1 MVNPVFVIPGTVPAP
16 RAGLLRE
23 LHSRYETV
31 REALARIDKA
41 ARELELPDVLT
52 RLTEGEGDPG
62 RDPDLQYLEIFA
74 VSIAVH
80 HALIAEGMEPF
91 AIVGQSVGEL
101 WALAAAGH
109 LAVEDAARL
118 AVARSRALT
127 RQAWPG
133 EMLAVGVDGRRA
145 EHLAG
150 LVGHPDLVLACE
162 NAPRQSVVSG
172 PSSAVAEVEAV
183 ADVLG
188 WPHTRLGVPHPTHT
202 PAMATAARDLLDS
215 AQRVPY
221 GAGRWRIWSPWLG
234 REIGDDDPVELVA
247 RALTARVRLMHTI
260 RDLHA
265 AGADVFVECGER
277 TVVANLVEATVPDVR
292 CVVPLAEPDPVGVIR
307 ALLAG
312 GPPPSPSGGARK
324 VTQVRPAAAA
334 PAVPV
339 PAVAPPAAAV
349 PVPAVAPVAAPA
361 APGGLD
367 HTAVLAELR
376 AIYGEYLGYP
386 PDLLGEDDA
395 LEADLGVESLKQ
407 VNLLTRVA
415 DQYGLPDLRGDASLL
430 SFGTLGKIAEVVVR
444 TSAEKA

>member
-23 LHSRYETV
+23 FHSRYETV

-41 ARELELPDVLT
+41 ARELDLPDVLT
-52 RLTEGEGDPG
+52 RLTEGEGPPG
-62 RDPDLQYLEIFA
+62 RGADTQYLEIFA

-80 HALIAEGMEPF
+80 HALVAEGVEPF

-109 LAVEDAARL
+109 LTVEDAARL

-133 EMLAVGVDGRRA
+133 EMLAVGIDGRRA

-172 PSSAVAEVEAV
+172 PAGAIAAVEGV

-202 PAMATAARDLLDS
+202 PAVATAARDLLGT

-247 RALTARVRLMHTI
+247 GALTARVRLMHTI

-277 TVVANLVEATVPDVR
+277 AVVANLVEATVPDVR

-312 GPPPSPSGGARK
+312 GAPPLPSGSASM
-324 VTQVRPAAAA
+324 VTRVKPIAEAPAAAS
-334 PAVPV
+334 VPV
-339 PAVAPPAAAV
+339 PAVAPGSV
-349 PVPAVAPVAAPA
+349 LAAPD
-361 APGGLD
+361 GLD
-367 HTAVLAELR
+367 QAAVLAELR
-376 AIYGEYLGYP
+376 TIYGEYLGYP

-407 VNLLTRVA
+407 VNLLARVA

-430 SFGTLGKIAEVVVR
+430 SFGTLRRIAEAVVQ
-444 TSAEKA
+444 TSAERA

>member
-1 MVNPVFVIPGTVPAP
+1 LNPVFVIPGTVPAP

-23 LHSRYETV
+23 LHSQYETV

-41 ARELELPDVLT
+41 ARELDLPEVLT
-52 RLTEGEGDPG
+52 RLTE
-62 RDPDLQYLEIFA
+62 DPDENSAGRGPDTQYLEIFA

-80 HALIAEGMEPF
+80 HALVAEGVEPF

-109 LAVEDAARL
+109 LTVEDAARL

-172 PSSAVAEVEAV
+172 PARAVAEVEAV
-183 ADVLG
+183 ANVLG

-202 PAMATAARDLLDS
+202 PAMATAARDLLET
-215 AQRVPY
+215 AQRFPY

-247 RALTARVRLMHTI
+247 GALTARVRLMHTI

-277 TVVANLVEATVPDVR
+277 AVVADLVEATVPDVR

-312 GPPPSPSGGARK
+312 GPPPLPKGSAA
-324 VTQVRPAAAA
+324 TQVQLVATA
-334 PAVPV
+334 PV
-339 PAVAPPAAAV
+339 PAVAPAM
-349 PVPAVAPVAAPA
+349 AAPLA
-361 APGGLD
+361 APDGLD
-367 HTAVLAELR
+367 CDAVLAELR

-407 VNLLTRVA
+407 VNLLSRVA

-430 SFGTLGKIAEVVVR
+430 SFGTLRKIAEAVVR
-444 TSAEKA
+444 TSAENA

>member
-1 MVNPVFVIPGTVPAP
+1 
-16 RAGLLRE
+16 
-23 LHSRYETV
+23 
-31 REALARIDKA
+31 
-41 ARELELPDVLT
+41 
-52 RLTEGEGDPG
+52 
-62 RDPDLQYLEIFA
+62 
-74 VSIAVH
+74 
-80 HALIAEGMEPF
+80 
-91 AIVGQSVGEL
+91 VGQSVGEL

-109 LAVEDAARL
+109 LTVEDAARL

-133 EMLAVGVDGRRA
+133 EMLAIGIDGRRA

-150 LVGHPDLVLACE
+150 LVDHPDLVLACE

-172 PSSAVAEVEAV
+172 PARAVAEVEAV

-202 PAMATAARDLLDS
+202 PAVATAARELLGT
-215 AQRVPY
+215 QRIPY
-221 GAGRWRIWSPWLG
+221 GVGRWRIWSPWLG

-247 RALTARVRLMHTI
+247 GALTARVRLMHTI

-277 TVVANLVEATVPDVR
+277 AVVANLVEATVPDVR

-312 GPPPSPSGGARK
+312 GPPPLPSESASL
-324 VTQVRPAAAA
+324 VTQVQLTA
-334 PAVPV
+334 
-339 PAVAPPAAAV
+339 
-349 PVPAVAPVAAPA
+349 AAPA
-361 APGGLD
+361 APAVASVPAPAVAPGAALAAPDGLD
-367 HTAVLAELR
+367 CATVLAELR

-386 PDLLGEDDA
+386 PDLLGGDDA

-430 SFGTLGKIAEVVVR
+430 SFGTLRKIAEAVVR
-444 TSAEKA
+444 TSTEKA